1 MNNKR
6 NWLENPTKTQFL
18 ISMMLYVTSFTL
30 LIAALTNFFQESIN
44 FKRNYVLL
52 FLNIPVFI
60 LMIKTIK
67 NFYKNTI
74 NNKK

>member
-18 ISMMLYVTSFTL
+18 ISMMLYITSFTIL
-30 LIAALTNFFQESIN
+30 LAALTNFFQGSID
-44 FKRNYVLL
+44 FKRNYVLI
-52 FLNIPVFI
+52 FLNIPLFV

-67 NFYKNTI
+67 NFYGNTI
-74 NNKK
+74 KTRE

>member
-18 ISMMLYVTSFTL
+18 ISMMLYITSFTIL
-30 LIAALTNFFQESIN
+30 LAALTNFFQDSID

-67 NFYKNTI
+67 NFYGNTS
-74 NNKK
+74 KTRE